1 MDRAGV
7 RGVLA
12 VLHRGSLPGG
22 VACSSRSQEVR
33 HSILVPR
40 SLVHLAGQ
48 GYAFLGKPRLNPSM
62 ISMLTASPVVF
73 RGAGWTPASPVWRR
87 CWSSCR
93 RSHGSKVDLARASL
107 RGVLGIPPLRHW
119 CFCFV
124 TLGSSDLQACASA
137 EQCVVHS
144 NSLTA
149 SYIAYRR
156 IIFRVQEALIM
167 AGKG

>member
-1 MDRAGV
+1 MHLVGQFCSMFVSRRLSDTSVISLAEMLV
-7 RGVLA
+7 FVL
-12 VLHRGSLPGG
+12 P
-22 VACSSRSQEVR
+22 
-33 HSILVPR
+33 
-40 SLVHLAGQ
+40 
-48 GYAFLGKPRLNPSM
+48 
-62 ISMLTASPVVF
+62 
-73 RGAGWTPASPVWRR
+73 
-87 CWSSCR
+87 
-93 RSHGSKVDLARASL
+93 SHGSKVDLARASL

-156 IIFRVQEALIM
+156 IMFRVQEALSM
-167 AGKG
+167 QAKG